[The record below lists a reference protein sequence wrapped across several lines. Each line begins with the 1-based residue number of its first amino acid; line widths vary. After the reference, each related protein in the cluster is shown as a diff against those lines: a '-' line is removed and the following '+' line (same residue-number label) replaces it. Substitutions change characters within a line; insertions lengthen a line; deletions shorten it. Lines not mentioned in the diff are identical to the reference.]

1 MIRIVF
7 SKSSFATYISHLDM
21 TRCMSRL
28 FSRAEVPIWFTQGFN
43 PHPYMVFSAALPIG
57 ITGENEFLDIKL
69 TEECDF
75 EELCARM
82 NAEAPRGLEFKK
94 IYTADNS
101 FSEIVSALY
110 TLELPESY
118 VSSFAEFLERDE
130 INISKKTKKGF
141 IEVNLKDH
149 IKYEMDGNTFKVILP
164 CGNDMNLSPLL
175 LTKAYL
181 DEYTEHDNDFNITRH
196 CFYKA
201 NGEKFE

>member
-69 TEECDF
+69 TENCDLDD
-75 EELCARM
+75 LCAKM
-82 NAEAPRGLEFKK
+82 NSEAPRGLEFKK
-94 IYTADNS
+94 IYEADNS

-110 TLELPESY
+110 TIELPENY
-118 VSSFAEFLERDE
+118 VTSFAEFLERDE

-141 IEVNLKDH
+141 IEVNLKEH
-149 IKYEMDGNTFKVILP
+149 IKYEQEGNTFKVILP

-181 DEYTEHDNDFNITRH
+181 DENTDKDNDFNIIRH

>member
-1 MIRIVF
+1 
-7 SKSSFATYISHLDM
+7 M

-69 TEECDF
+69 TEDCNF
-75 EELCARM
+75 EELCAKM

-94 IYTADNS
+94 IYSADNS

-110 TLELPESY
+110 TVKMPESY
-118 VSSFAEFLERDE
+118 VESFEAFLKKDE

-141 IEVNLKDH
+141 IEVNLIDY
-149 IKYEMDGNTFKVILP
+149 IKYEKSEDDTFKVILP

-181 DEYTEHDNDFNITRH
+181 DENADKYNDFNITRH

-201 NGEKFE
+201 NGELFE

>member
-7 SKSSFATYISHLDM
+7 SKANLATYISHLDM
-21 TRCMSRL
+21 MRCMSRL
-28 FSRAEVPIWFTQGFN
+28 FARAEVPIWFTQGFN

-75 EELCARM
+75 DALCSKM
-82 NAEAPRGLEFKK
+82 NAEAPRGLSFKK
-94 IYTADNS
+94 IYNSDNS

-110 TLELPESY
+110 TIGLPEDLIE
-118 VSSFAEFLERDE
+118 SFSEFLSRET
-130 INISKKTKKGF
+130 INITKKTKKGF
-141 IEVNLKDH
+141 IEVNLKEYM
-149 IKYEMDGNTFKVILP
+149 KYEREGNIFKVILP
-164 CGNDMNLSPLL
+164 CGNDMNLSPIL

-181 DEYTEHDNDFNITRH
+181 DENPQANNDFSITRH

-201 NGEKFE
+201 NNEIFE

>member
-1 MIRIVF
+1 MDI
-7 SKSSFATYISHLDM
+7 

-69 TEECDF
+69 TEDCDLEALCSKMN
-75 EELCARM
+75 EES
-82 NAEAPRGLEFKK
+82 PRGLTFKK
-94 IYTADNS
+94 IYSADNN

-110 TLELPESY
+110 TIEMPKTY
-118 VSSFAEFLERDE
+118 VEAFSEFLAKDE

-141 IEVNLKDH
+141 INVNLKEYL
-149 IKYEMDGNTFKVILP
+149 KYEMEEDSFKVILP

-175 LTKAYL
+175 LTKAFL
-181 DEYTEHDNDFNITRH
+181 DEHNDKENDFIITRH

-201 NGEKFE
+201 NGEVFE

>member
-7 SKSSFATYISHLDM
+7 SKSDLSTYISHLDM

-28 FSRAEVPIWFTQGFN
+28 FARAEVPIWFTQGFN

-75 EELCARM
+75 EELCSRM
-82 NAEAPRGLEFKK
+82 NEAAPRGLTFKK
-94 IYTADNS
+94 IYSADNS

-110 TLELPESY
+110 TIELPQEY
-118 VSSFAEFLERDE
+118 ADSFAEFIDKDI
-130 INISKKTKKGF
+130 INITKKTKKGF
-141 IEVNLKDH
+141 IEVNIKNYLKS
-149 IKYEMDGNTFKVILP
+149 ERNGNVFKVILP

-181 DEYTEHDNDFNITRH
+181 DENPEIENIFNITRN

-201 NGEKFE
+201 NNEKFE

>member
-7 SKSSFATYISHLDM
+7 SKADFATYISHLDM
-21 TRCMSRL
+21 MRCMSRL
-28 FSRAEVPIWFTQGFN
+28 FARAEVPIWFTQGFN

-57 ITGENEFLDIKL
+57 ITGKNEFLDIKL
-69 TEECDF
+69 TEDCDF
-75 EELCARM
+75 DALCAKM
-82 NAEAPRGLEFKK
+82 NESAPRGLTFKK
-94 IYTADNS
+94 IYSADNS

-110 TLELPESY
+110 TIDVPESY
-118 VSSFAEFLERDE
+118 VESFEEFISRDI

-149 IKYEMDGNTFKVILP
+149 LKYEREGNTFKVILP
-164 CGNDMNLSPLL
+164 CGNEMNLSPLL

-181 DEYTEHDNDFNITRH
+181 DENSEKENDFNIVRH

-201 NGEKFE
+201 NNEIFE

>member
-7 SKSSFATYISHLDM
+7 SKANLATYISHLDM
-21 TRCMSRL
+21 MRCMSRL
-28 FSRAEVPIWFTQGFN
+28 FARAEVPIWFTQGFN

-75 EELCARM
+75 DALCSKM
-82 NAEAPRGLEFKK
+82 NAEAPRGLSFKK
-94 IYTADNS
+94 IYNADNS

-110 TLELPESY
+110 TIGLPEDLIE
-118 VSSFAEFLERDE
+118 SFSEFLSRET
-130 INISKKTKKGF
+130 INITKKTKKGF
-141 IEVNLKDH
+141 IEVNLKEYM
-149 IKYEMDGNTFKVILP
+149 KYEREGNIFKVILP
-164 CGNDMNLSPLL
+164 CGNDMNLSPIL

-181 DEYTEHDNDFNITRH
+181 DENPQANNDFSITRH

-201 NGEKFE
+201 NNEIFE